1 MIVPMCKTYIT
12 ARNSDC
18 RQLVDAVADLGVV
31 HLSPVDPAAALPDEE
46 TQEKIQTLQQALQI
60 LGPIAA
66 EGAAPSLPLEEAA
79 REVLEIVRRRS
90 THEHRLT
97 ELYHQLRQ
105 IDIWGNLELKLVD
118 QLSDAGINLQFYSV
132 PTALVPAIEADC
144 VEVVGQLPGR
154 KSIVAIVNC
163 GRSPKLPGAAAE
175 LTLPPRD
182 APSLKAEAAQVD
194 GAIKEDRRRL
204 RQLAHLSPLIET
216 ELKRLQQQAEETV
229 ALRGAKTSSD
239 LFAIQ
244 GWIPKEGATTIA
256 DQLAQTGIPAAVCV
270 MDPAD
275 NEEPPTCIRPPAWT
289 RPMEGLFSIM
299 GTVAGYREF
308 DVSVPFLIAL
318 PIFTA
323 ILISDGGYGAILL
336 LALTLAYRP
345 ATRTLGIQFTH
356 LLMVVAAVT
365 LLWGA
370 VCATFFGVTVYS
382 PLIPVDLT
390 AQSRLLMMKICFA
403 MGALHLSVAQ
413 LWQAVRIFPSW
424 RALNRVGWAIF
435 IWGMLG
441 VVQMFVLRGSIGWN
455 TPWPYC
461 LSIGA
466 ILAIFFLRP
475 SHNPLRMIG
484 VGIAAF
490 PLSMMSAF
498 SDVISYVRLMAV
510 GLASSVLAVS
520 FNDLARQADAWP
532 LAVVIL
538 ILGHSLNMGL
548 AMIAMFA
555 HGVRLNMLE
564 FCNNLGMKWNGY
576 PYRPYLNRMTRSNHH
591 GYGPA
596 ES

>member
-12 ARNSDC
+12 TRHSDC
-18 RQLVDAVADLGVV
+18 HRLMDAVADLGIV
-31 HLSPVDPAAALPDEE
+31 HLTPIDPAAALPDEE
-46 TQEKIQTLQQALQI
+46 TEEEIQTLRQALQI
-60 LGPIAA
+60 LGTIAA
-66 EGAAPSLPLEEAA
+66 EGSAPSLPVEEAA

-97 ELYHQLRQ
+97 ELYHQLKQ
-105 IDIWGNLELKLVD
+105 LDVWGNLELKTID
-118 QLSDAGINLQFYSV
+118 QLSDAGINLQFYSL
-132 PTALVPAIEADC
+132 PATQVPAIEADC
-144 VEVVGQLPGR
+144 VEIVGHLPGR

-163 GRSPKLPGAAAE
+163 GPSKKLPDAAAA
-175 LTLPPRD
+175 LTLPSRD
-182 APSLKAEAAQVD
+182 APSLKAEAARVD
-194 GAIKEDRRRL
+194 GAIKEDQSRL
-204 RQLAHLSPLIET
+204 RQLARLSPLMET
-216 ELKRLQQQAEETV
+216 ELKRLQQQAEETT

-239 LFAIQ
+239 LFALQ
-244 GWIPKEGATTIA
+244 GWIPKEKATTIA
-256 DQLAQTGIPAAVCV
+256 DHFAETRIPAAVRV

-289 RPMEGLFSIM
+289 RPVEGLFSIM

-323 ILISDGGYGAILL
+323 ILISDGGYGALLL
-336 LALTLAYRP
+336 LALIFAYRP
-345 ATRTLGIQFTH
+345 ATRTLGTRFTQ

-365 LLWGA
+365 LLWGT

-390 AQSRLLMMKICFA
+390 AQSRVLMMKICFA

-413 LWQAVRIFPSW
+413 LWQAVRVFPSW

-435 IWGMLG
+435 IWGMFG
-441 VVQMFVLRGSIGWN
+441 VVQMFVLRGPIGWN

-466 ILAIFFLRP
+466 VLAILFLRP
-475 SHNPLRMIG
+475 SRNPLRMIG
-484 VGIAAF
+484 LGIAAF

-576 PYRPYLNRMTRSNHH
+576 PYRPYLNRITRSNHH
-591 GYGPA
+591 GYRTT